1 MGRSRYYDD
10 TVFGEG
16 DELAKAV
23 AVLGKLAATRGAIK
37 IAKSMTDSYG

>member
-1 MGRSRYYDD
+1 MGLSSYYDD

-23 AVLGKLAATRGAIK
+23 EVLGKLAATRGAIK
-37 IAKSMTDSYG
+37 FAKSMADSYR